1 LGMRTWVFAALV
13 QSVVTFTFVHP
24 LSRCAYICRT
34 AVPRC
39 RTVVPHLSASESFDE
54 EQKLRIAL
62 ETLKGLQADGYDAE
76 MLAPLLSKIAELEKQ
91 VERRREL
98 ASLRPPTRSAQ
109 ETTAPAEAPAPAVDA
124 PAEAEDEAAAQFDS
138 IPEAVSQFDS
148 IPEAVSQFD
157 SIPEAVSQ
165 FDSIPVVSP
174 TGQAAAE
181 MERVNEAKAM
191 AMANDVDLTFA
202 RCFLTSEEARFG
214 IAQKQIGVN
223 MWSREQDIKRM
234 QTIRAFLNKLLEGVE
249 VETAMVEMAMRE
261 LVRAEYKKECRLKM
275 ADPSSWA
282 TADAT
287 VEGRFALAWQ
297 DRERFVATMKK
308 DWMPDS
314 IAPPKPSYNG
324 LSAVGRLRAKEE
336 YERQLRGEK
345 KDETAEKMNAW
356 FKDFMDRMS

>member
-76 MLAPLLSKIAELEKQ
+76 MLTPLLSKIAELEKQ

-109 ETTAPAEAPAPAVDA
+109 ETTAPAEAPAPTVD
-124 PAEAEDEAAAQFDS
+124 AEAEDKAA
-138 IPEAVSQFDS
+138 SQFDS
-148 IPEAVSQFD
+148 IPEA
-157 SIPEAVSQ
+157 ASQ

-181 MERVNEAKAM
+181 MERMNEAKAM

-336 YERQLRGEK
+336 YERQRNGEK